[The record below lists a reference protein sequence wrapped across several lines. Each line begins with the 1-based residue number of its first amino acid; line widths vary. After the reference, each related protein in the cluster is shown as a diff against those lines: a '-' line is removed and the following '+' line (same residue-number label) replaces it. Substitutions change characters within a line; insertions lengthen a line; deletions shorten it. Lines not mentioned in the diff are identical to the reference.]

1 MTRSSYPRT
10 GILLDYLRAAVG
22 LGVGLVLLLSAP
34 GSPVM
39 IALSGAVMALFL
51 LFAIR
56 TLQRQ
61 AMEVTVSDE
70 AIATTGLRSARLP
83 WDQLR
88 RLKLRYY
95 GGRRSRDKGK
105 GFMELTLV
113 GGRGPKLR
121 FESSLPAFEDI
132 ARRGLAAARA
142 SGASLD
148 PATLGNLESLGVL
161 DDRTP

>member
-1 MTRSSYPRT
+1 MTRSSYPIH

-22 LGVGLVLLLSAP
+22 LAVGLGLLLSAP

-70 AIATTGLRSARLP
+70 EIATTGLRSARLP

-113 GGRGPKLR
+113 GGSAKLR
-121 FESSLPAFEDI
+121 FESSLPAFEEI
-132 ARRGLAAARA
+132 ARRSLTAARA

-148 PATLGNLESLGVL
+148 PTTLGNLEALGIL
-161 DDRTP
+161 DDRAT